1 MPLFGLHRLSAR
13 ATDIASSAGNLSRTL
28 PSLRLRHIATFH
40 LLKYRFFD
48 SFIHPTRFQTAIP
61 IQFTVSYRFVRLS
74 PLLTTRQR
82 RQLQELSVTFMILCD
97 FKTLKMITGKTSS
110 TQARQYICK
119 MCDQHTHRMSA
130 LKLWRARFKIQRF
143 QQRDSVIGCVMC
155 DK

>member
-28 PSLRLRHIATFH
+28 PSLLRLR
-40 LLKYRFFD
+40 LPPLEVSFFD

-61 IQFTVSYRFVRLS
+61 IQFTFSYRFVRLS

-97 FKTLKMITGKTSS
+97 LQTLKMITGKTSS